1 MLNNVTEGTGRYLSR
16 VVPALEGP
24 RRSRMLDHLIARS
37 VIGLAGEEA
46 DLLEVKHPWMNLVR
60 AHPPQA
66 ARVLDL
72 RGLHLD
78 LPRERRVR
86 LDDLA
91 VQADLDAETFR
102 LVDRS
107 GRRVLPVS
115 LSAISD
121 AGLPNRLRFLLMFGP
136 GEARGVFPFPWSE
149 GEGDVV
155 TFHRLRCENVV
166 TRRRSWSLAVARLR
180 ADLGSATD
188 RRSYALVD
196 RWRRGLGLPEEG
208 YYHEL
213 ASCGKKKPQFVRFD
227 SPSLCRLFVSSLARM
242 AGESLHFVEPLPSP
256 TDFPLDAGRERRGF
270 ELLIDQLAIRDLDGI
285 PPRADEVAIE
295 R

>member
-16 VVPALEGP
+16 VVPALEGS
-24 RRSRMLDHLIARS
+24 RRARMLDHLTARS
-37 VIGLAGEEA
+37 VIDLEGEEA

-78 LPRERRVR
+78 LPRERRLS
-86 LDDLA
+86 LDDLV
-91 VQADLDAETFR
+91 VQTDLDADAFR

-107 GRRVLPVS
+107 GRRVLPAS

-121 AGLPNRLRFLLMFGP
+121 SGLPNRLRFLLMFGP

-149 GEGDVV
+149 GEEEGEVV
-155 TFHRLRCENVV
+155 AFNRLTCENVV
-166 TRRRSWSLAVARLR
+166 TRRRSWKIAVARLR
-180 ADLGSATD
+180 ERVGSATD
-188 RRSYALVD
+188 RRSYVLVD
-196 RWRRGLGLPEEG
+196 QWRRSLGLPDEG

-227 SPSLCRLFVSSLARM
+227 SPSLCRLFVSSLERM
-242 AGESLHFVEPLPSP
+242 AGASLYFVESLPSL
-256 TDFPLDAGRERRGF
+256 TDFPPDASMERRGF
-270 ELLIDQLAIRDLDGI
+270 ELLIDQLAIRDLGRES
-285 PPRADEVAIE
+285 PAS
-295 R
+295 